1 MHRFSIIKIS
11 NSTMSKV
18 HIGIFGKRNQGKS
31 MLINAL
37 AGQNIAIVSDV
48 PGTTTDPVKKSME
61 IFGIGPCILVDT
73 AGLDDS
79 GEVGEKRVAKSLESL
94 KIIDIA
100 LLLISGNQFGDAE
113 KELIQ
118 QFRKYELPFV
128 IVHNKSDLQ
137 PLNPQCR
144 SQLEAFDAPVVD
156 CSAATKQGLDE
167 LVQAIVKTTPASAYL
182 QENLLDEIIH
192 EGETIVLVMPQ
203 DSEAPEG
210 RLILPQVQV
219 IRNILDNKA
228 IAVCLQP
235 SELAKYLMG
244 DKPDLVITDSQAFGE
259 VAKIVPTNIPLTGF
273 SIVLA
278 RSKGNF
284 DKFIQGT
291 QQLRKLQDG
300 DTILMLESCTHLSSC
315 EDIGRHKLPRLIQ
328 QFTGKQL
335 NFEFVAALSPL
346 PNLDNIQMA
355 IQCGGCMVT
364 KRQLMN
370 RIKEITDRGIPASN
384 YGMTLSLVNGIFDRA
399 TEIFRK

>member
-1 MHRFSIIKIS
+1 M
-11 NSTMSKV
+11 NKV

-61 IFGIGPCILVDT
+61 IFGIGPCVLVDT

-79 GEVGEKRVAKSLESL
+79 GEVGKKRVAKSLESL

-100 LLLISGNQFGDAE
+100 LLLISNNQFGEDE
-113 KELIQ
+113 KELIK
-118 QFRKYELPFV
+118 QFNSFELPYI
-128 IVHNKSDLQ
+128 IVHNKADLQ
-137 PLNPQCR
+137 VLNPQCR
-144 SQLEAFDAPVVD
+144 SQLEAYGAPVID
-156 CSAATKQGLDE
+156 CSAATRQGLDE
-167 LVQAIVKTTPASAYL
+167 LIQAIVKTTPASAYSK
-182 QENLLDEIIH
+182 ENLLDDIIH

-228 IAVCLQP
+228 IAICLQP
-235 SELAKYLMG
+235 SELSTYLAIHQ
-244 DKPDLVITDSQAFGE
+244 PDLVITDSQAFGE
-259 VAKIVPTNIPLTGF
+259 VSKIVPDSIPLTGF

-284 DKFIQGT
+284 EHFLKGT
-291 QQLRKLQDG
+291 QQLRQLQDG

-328 QFTGKQL
+328 KFTGKQL
-335 NFEFVAALSPL
+335 NFQFVAALSPL
-346 PNLDNIQMA
+346 PPLDNISMA

-370 RIKEITDRGIPASN
+370 RMKEIINKKIPVSN
-384 YGMTLSLVNGIFDRA
+384 YGMTLSLVNGIFERA
-399 TEIFRK
+399 IKVFSK

>member
-1 MHRFSIIKIS
+1 M
-11 NSTMSKV
+11 NKV

-61 IFGIGPCILVDT
+61 IFGIGPCVLVDT
-73 AGLDDS
+73 AGLDDY

-100 LLLISGNQFGDAE
+100 LLLISNNQFGKAE
-113 KELIQ
+113 KEVIE
-118 QFRKYELPFV
+118 QFKKYDLPFV

-144 SQLEAFDAPVVD
+144 SQLETFGVPVID

-182 QENLLDEIIH
+182 QENLLDDLIH
-192 EGETIVLVMPQ
+192 EGEIIVLVMPQ

-228 IAVCLQP
+228 IAICLQP
-235 SELAKYLMG
+235 SELPNYLMG
-244 DKPDLVITDSQAFGE
+244 NKPDLVITDSQVFGE
-259 VAKIVPTNIPLTGF
+259 VAKIVPDSIPLTGF

-284 DKFIQGT
+284 DNFIRGT
-291 QQLRKLQDG
+291 QHLRQLQDG
-300 DTILMLESCTHLSSC
+300 DTILMLESCSHVSSC

-346 PNLDNIQMA
+346 PSLDNISMA

-370 RIKEITDRGIPASN
+370 RIKEITDRGIPVSN

>member
-1 MHRFSIIKIS
+1 M
-11 NSTMSKV
+11 NKV

-37 AGQNIAIVSDV
+37 AGQNIAIVSEV
-48 PGTTTDPVKKSME
+48 AGTTTDPVKKSME
-61 IFGIGPCILVDT
+61 IFGIGPCVLVDT

-79 GEVGEKRVAKSLESL
+79 GEIGEKRVAKSLESL

-100 LLLISGNQFGDAE
+100 LLLISNNQFGEAE
-113 KELIQ
+113 EKMID
-118 QFRKYELPFV
+118 QFKHYELPYI
-128 IVHNKSDLQ
+128 IVHNKADLQ
-137 PLNPQCR
+137 PMSSQCR
-144 SQLEAFDAPVVD
+144 SALEAFGVPIVE
-156 CSAATKQGLDE
+156 CSAATRQGLDE
-167 LVQAIVKTTPASAYL
+167 LIQTIVKTTPSSAYR

-192 EGETIVLVMPQ
+192 EGQTVVLVMPQ

-210 RLILPQVQV
+210 RLILPQVQM
-219 IRNILDNKA
+219 IRNILDNNA
-228 IAVCLQP
+228 IAICLQP
-235 SELAKYLMG
+235 TELSTYLAIHQ
-244 DKPDLVITDSQAFGE
+244 PDLVITDSQAFGE
-259 VAKIVPTNIPLTGF
+259 VAKIVPMNVPLTGF

-291 QQLRKLQDG
+291 QHLRQLQDG

-328 QFTGKQL
+328 QFTGKRL
-335 NFEFVAALSPL
+335 NFQFVAALSPL
-346 PNLDNIQMA
+346 PSLDNISMA

-384 YGMTLSLVNGIFDRA
+384 YGMTLSMVNGIFDRA
-399 TEIFRK
+399 TEIFRKA

>member
-113 KELIQ
+113 KDLIQ

-128 IVHNKSDLQ
+128 IVHNKSDLK

-144 SQLEAFDAPVVD
+144 GQLEAFGAPVVD

-182 QENLLDEIIH
+182 QENLLDDLIH

-219 IRNILDNKA
+219 SR
-228 IAVCLQP
+228 C
-235 SELAKYLMG
+235 
-244 DKPDLVITDSQAFGE
+244 
-259 VAKIVPTNIPLTGF
+259 
-273 SIVLA
+273 
-278 RSKGNF
+278 RSA
-284 DKFIQGT
+284 
-291 QQLRKLQDG
+291 
-300 DTILMLESCTHLSSC
+300 
-315 EDIGRHKLPRLIQ
+315 IQ
-328 QFTGKQL
+328 Q
-335 NFEFVAALSPL
+335 
-346 PNLDNIQMA
+346 
-355 IQCGGCMVT
+355 
-364 KRQLMN
+364 
-370 RIKEITDRGIPASN
+370 
-384 YGMTLSLVNGIFDRA
+384 
-399 TEIFRK
+399 

>member
-1 MHRFSIIKIS
+1 M
-11 NSTMSKV
+11 NKV

-61 IFGIGPCILVDT
+61 IFGIGPCVLVDT

-79 GEVGEKRVAKSLESL
+79 GEVGKKRVAKSLESL

-100 LLLISGNQFGDAE
+100 LLLISNNQFGEDE
-113 KELIQ
+113 KELIK
-118 QFRKYELPFV
+118 QFNSFELPYI
-128 IVHNKSDLQ
+128 IVHNKADLQ
-137 PLNPQCR
+137 VLNPQCR
-144 SQLEAFDAPVVD
+144 SQLEAYGAPVID
-156 CSAATKQGLDE
+156 CSAASRQGLDE
-167 LVQAIVKTTPASAYL
+167 LIQAIVKTTPASAYSK
-182 QENLLDEIIH
+182 ENLLDDIIH

-228 IAVCLQP
+228 IAICLQP
-235 SELAKYLMG
+235 SELSTYLAIHQ
-244 DKPDLVITDSQAFGE
+244 PDLVITDSQAFGE
-259 VAKIVPTNIPLTGF
+259 VSKIVPDSIPLTGF

-284 DKFIQGT
+284 EHSLKGT
-291 QQLRKLQDG
+291 QQLRQLQDG

-328 QFTGKQL
+328 KFTGKQL
-335 NFEFVAALSPL
+335 NFQFVAALSPL
-346 PNLDNIQMA
+346 PPLDNISMA

-370 RIKEITDRGIPASN
+370 RIKEITDKGIPVSN
-384 YGMTLSLVNGIFDRA
+384 YGMTLSMVNGIFDRT

>member
-1 MHRFSIIKIS
+1 M
-11 NSTMSKV
+11 NKV
-18 HIGIFGKRNQGKS
+18 HIGLFGRRNQGKS

-37 AGQNIAIVSDV
+37 AGQDIAIVSDV
-48 PGTTTDPVKKSME
+48 AGTTTDPVKKSME
-61 IFGIGPCILVDT
+61 IFGIGPCVLVDT

-100 LLLISGNQFGDAE
+100 LLLISNNQMG
-113 KELIQ
+113 KEEEEVIQ
-118 QFRKYELPFV
+118 QFKRYELPYI
-128 IVHNKSDLQ
+128 IVHNKADLQ
-137 PLNPQCR
+137 PLSAVCR
-144 SQLEAFDAPVVD
+144 QQLAQYGVPIVD
-156 CSAATKQGLDE
+156 CSAATKQGLEE
-167 LVQAIVKTTPASAYL
+167 LVQAIVKATPASAYR

-228 IAVCLQP
+228 IAICLQP
-235 SELAKYLMG
+235 SELSTYLTIHQ
-244 DKPDLVITDSQAFGE
+244 PDLVITDSQAFGE
-259 VAKIVPTNIPLTGF
+259 VAKIVPASIPLTGF

-284 DKFIQGT
+284 DNFIRGT
-291 QQLRKLQDG
+291 QHLRQLQDG

-335 NFEFVAALSPL
+335 NFQFVAALSPL
-346 PNLDNIQMA
+346 PSLDNIAMA

-370 RIKEITDRGIPASN
+370 RIKEITDRNIPVSN
-384 YGMTLSLVNGIFDRA
+384 YGMTLSMVNGIFDRA
-399 TEIFRK
+399 TEIFRNK

>member
-1 MHRFSIIKIS
+1 M
-11 NSTMSKV
+11 NKV

-61 IFGIGPCILVDT
+61 IFGIGPCVLVDT

-79 GEVGEKRVAKSLESL
+79 GEVGKKRVAKSLESL

-100 LLLISGNQFGDAE
+100 LLLISNNQFGEDE
-113 KELIQ
+113 KELIK
-118 QFRKYELPFV
+118 QFNSFELPYI
-128 IVHNKSDLQ
+128 IVHNKADLQ
-137 PLNPQCR
+137 VLNPQCR
-144 SQLEAFDAPVVD
+144 SQLEAYGAPVID

-167 LVQAIVKTTPASAYL
+167 LIHAIVKTTPASAYSK
-182 QENLLDEIIH
+182 ENLLDDIIH

-228 IAVCLQP
+228 IAICLQP
-235 SELAKYLMG
+235 SELSTYLAIHQ
-244 DKPDLVITDSQAFGE
+244 PDLVITDSQVFGE
-259 VAKIVPTNIPLTGF
+259 VSKIVPDSIPLTGF

-284 DKFIQGT
+284 EHFLKGT
-291 QQLRKLQDG
+291 QQLRQLHDG

-335 NFEFVAALSPL
+335 NFQFVAALSPL
-346 PNLDNIQMA
+346 PPLDNISMA

-370 RIKEITDRGIPASN
+370 RMKEIINKKIPVSN

-399 TEIFRK
+399 IKVFSI

>member
-1 MHRFSIIKIS
+1 
-11 NSTMSKV
+11 MSKV
-18 HIGIFGKRNQGKS
+18 HIGIFGRRNQGKS
-31 MLINAL
+31 MLVNAL
-37 AGQNIAIVSDV
+37 AGQDIAIVSDV
-48 PGTTTDPVKKSME
+48 AGTTTDPVKKSME
-61 IFGIGPCILVDT
+61 IFGIGPCVLVDT

-100 LLLISGNQFGDAE
+100 LLLISNNQFGEAE
-113 KELIQ
+113 KEVVE
-118 QFRKYELPFV
+118 QFKKYDLPFV
-128 IVHNKSDLQ
+128 IVHNKSDIQKLS
-137 PLNPQCR
+137 PQCR
-144 SQLEAFDAPVVD
+144 QQLETFGAPVID
-156 CSAATKQGLDE
+156 CSAATKQGLEE
-167 LVQAIVKTTPASAYL
+167 LIQAIVKTTPSSAYC

-228 IAVCLQP
+228 IAICLQP
-235 SELAKYLMG
+235 SELSTYLAIHQ
-244 DKPDLVITDSQAFGE
+244 PDLVITDSQAFGE
-259 VAKIVPTNIPLTGF
+259 VAKIVPNSIPLTGF

-284 DKFIQGT
+284 DNFIRGT
-291 QQLRKLQDG
+291 QHLRQLQDG

-335 NFEFVAALSPL
+335 NFQFVAALSPL
-346 PNLDNIQMA
+346 PSLDNIQMA

-370 RIKEITDRGIPASN
+370 RIKEITDKGIPVSN
-384 YGMTLSLVNGIFDRA
+384 YGMTLSLVNGIFDRS

>member
-1 MHRFSIIKIS
+1 M
-11 NSTMSKV
+11 NKV
-18 HIGIFGKRNQGKS
+18 HIGIFGRRNQGKS

-37 AGQNIAIVSDV
+37 AGQNIAIVSEV
-48 PGTTTDPVKKSME
+48 AGTTTDPVKKSME
-61 IFGIGPCILVDT
+61 IFGIGPCVLVDT

-100 LLLISGNQFGDAE
+100 LLLISNNLIG
-113 KELIQ
+113 KEEEEVIQ
-118 QFRKYELPFV
+118 QFKRYELPYI
-128 IVHNKSDLQ
+128 IVHNKADIQ
-137 PLNPQCR
+137 PLNAICR
-144 SQLEAFDAPVVD
+144 QQLAQFGVPIVD
-156 CSAATKQGLDE
+156 CSAATKQGLEE
-167 LVQAIVKTTPASAYL
+167 LVQAIVTATPASAYR

-228 IAVCLQP
+228 IAICLQP
-235 SELAKYLMG
+235 SELSTYLAIHQ
-244 DKPDLVITDSQAFGE
+244 PNLVITDSQAFGE
-259 VAKIVPTNIPLTGF
+259 VAKIVPTSIPLTGF

-291 QQLRKLQDG
+291 QYLRKLNDG
-300 DTILMLESCTHLSSC
+300 DTVLMLESCTHLSSC

-328 QFTGKQL
+328 QFIGKHL
-335 NFEFVAALSPL
+335 NFQFVAALSPL
-346 PNLDNIQMA
+346 PSLDNISMA

-370 RIKEITDRGIPASN
+370 RIKEITDRDIPVSN
-384 YGMTLSLVNGIFDRA
+384 YGMTLSMVNGIFDRA
-399 TEIFRK
+399 TEIFRNK

>member
-1 MHRFSIIKIS
+1 M
-11 NSTMSKV
+11 NKV

-61 IFGIGPCILVDT
+61 IFGIGPCVLVDT

-79 GEVGEKRVAKSLESL
+79 GEVGKKRVAKTLESL

-100 LLLISGNQFGDAE
+100 LLLISNNQFGEDE
-113 KELIQ
+113 KDLIK
-118 QFRKYELPFV
+118 QFNSFELPYI
-128 IVHNKSDLQ
+128 IVHNKADLQ
-137 PLNPQCR
+137 VLNPQCR
-144 SQLEAFDAPVVD
+144 SQLEAYGVPVID
-156 CSAATKQGLDE
+156 CSAATREGLDE
-167 LVQAIVKTTPASAYL
+167 LIQAIVKTTPASAYSK
-182 QENLLDEIIH
+182 ENLLDDIIH
-192 EGETIVLVMPQ
+192 DGETIVLVMPQ

-228 IAVCLQP
+228 IAICLQP
-235 SELAKYLMG
+235 SELSTYLAIHQ
-244 DKPDLVITDSQAFGE
+244 PDLVITDSQAFGE
-259 VAKIVPTNIPLTGF
+259 VSKIVPDSIPLTGF

-284 DKFIQGT
+284 EHFLKGT
-291 QQLRKLQDG
+291 QHLRQLQDG

-335 NFEFVAALSPL
+335 NFQFVAALSPL
-346 PNLDNIQMA
+346 PSLENISMA

-370 RIKEITDRGIPASN
+370 RMKEIINKKIPVSN

-399 TEIFRK
+399 IKVFSK

>member
-1 MHRFSIIKIS
+1 
-11 NSTMSKV
+11 MSKV
-18 HIGIFGKRNQGKS
+18 HIGIFGRRNQGKS

-37 AGQNIAIVSDV
+37 AGQDIAIVSDV
-48 PGTTTDPVKKSME
+48 AGTTTDPVKKSME
-61 IFGIGPCILVDT
+61 IFGIGPCVLVDT

-100 LLLISGNQFGDAE
+100 LLLISNNQFGEAE
-113 KELIQ
+113 KEVIE
-118 QFRKYELPFV
+118 QFKKYDLPFV
-128 IVHNKSDLQ
+128 IVHNKSDIQ
-137 PLNPQCR
+137 KLNPQCR
-144 SQLEAFDAPVVD
+144 QQLETFGAPVID
-156 CSAATKQGLDE
+156 CSAATKQGLEE
-167 LVQAIVKTTPASAYL
+167 LIQAIVKTTPSSAYR

-228 IAVCLQP
+228 IAICLQP
-235 SELAKYLMG
+235 SELSTYLAIHQ
-244 DKPDLVITDSQAFGE
+244 PDLVITDSQAFGE
-259 VAKIVPTNIPLTGF
+259 VAKTVPNSIPLTGF

-284 DKFIQGT
+284 DNFIRGT
-291 QQLRKLQDG
+291 QHLRKLQDG

-335 NFEFVAALSPL
+335 NFQFVAALSPL
-346 PNLDNIQMA
+346 PSLNNIQMA

-370 RIKEITDRGIPASN
+370 RIKEITDRGIPVSN

-399 TEIFRK
+399 TEIFRRA

>member
-1 MHRFSIIKIS
+1 M
-11 NSTMSKV
+11 NKV

-48 PGTTTDPVKKSME
+48 AGTTTDPVKKSME
-61 IFGIGPCILVDT
+61 IFGIGPCVLVDT

-79 GEVGEKRVAKSLESL
+79 GEVGKKRVAKSLESL

-100 LLLISGNQFGDAE
+100 LLLISNNQFGEDE
-113 KELIQ
+113 KELIK
-118 QFRKYELPFV
+118 QFNSFELPYI
-128 IVHNKSDLQ
+128 IVHNKADLQ
-137 PLNPQCR
+137 VLNPPCR
-144 SQLEAFDAPVVD
+144 SQLEAYGAPVID

-167 LVQAIVKTTPASAYL
+167 LIQAIVKTTPASAYSK
-182 QENLLDEIIH
+182 ENLLDDIIH

-228 IAVCLQP
+228 IAICLQP
-235 SELAKYLMG
+235 SELSTYLAIHQ
-244 DKPDLVITDSQAFGE
+244 PDLVITDSQAFGE
-259 VAKIVPTNIPLTGF
+259 VSKIVPDSIPLTGF

-284 DKFIQGT
+284 EHFLKGT
-291 QQLRKLQDG
+291 QQLRQLQDG

-328 QFTGKQL
+328 KFTGKQL
-335 NFEFVAALSPL
+335 NFQFVAALSPL
-346 PNLDNIQMA
+346 PPLDNISMA

-370 RIKEITDRGIPASN
+370 RMKEIINRKIPVSN

-399 TEIFRK
+399 IKVFSK

>member
-1 MHRFSIIKIS
+1 
-11 NSTMSKV
+11 MSKV
-18 HIGIFGKRNQGKS
+18 HIGIFGRRNQGKS

-37 AGQNIAIVSDV
+37 AGQDIAIVSDV
-48 PGTTTDPVKKSME
+48 AGTTTDPVKKSME
-61 IFGIGPCILVDT
+61 IFGIGPCVLVDT

-100 LLLISGNQFGDAE
+100 LLLISNNQFGEAE
-113 KELIQ
+113 KEVIE
-118 QFRKYELPFV
+118 QFKKYDLPFV
-128 IVHNKSDLQ
+128 IVHNKSDIQ
-137 PLNPQCR
+137 KLNPQCR
-144 SQLEAFDAPVVD
+144 QQLETFGAPVIE
-156 CSAATKQGLDE
+156 CSAATKQGLEE
-167 LVQAIVKTTPASAYL
+167 LIQAIVKTTPSSAYR

-228 IAVCLQP
+228 IAICLQP
-235 SELAKYLMG
+235 SELSTYLAIHQ
-244 DKPDLVITDSQAFGE
+244 PDLVITDSQAFGE
-259 VAKIVPTNIPLTGF
+259 VAKIVPNSIPLTGF

-284 DKFIQGT
+284 DNFIRGT
-291 QQLRKLQDG
+291 QHLRQLQDG

-328 QFTGKQL
+328 QFTGKHL
-335 NFEFVAALSPL
+335 NFQFVAALSPL
-346 PNLDNIQMA
+346 PSLDNIQMA

-364 KRQLMN
+364 KRQLIN
-370 RIKEITDRGIPASN
+370 RIKEITDQNIPVSN